1 MSDPDNPF
9 MKNRL
14 PLLLQRYPVLQPC
27 QKELSAALDLLVAAY
42 RAGNKLLVC
51 GNGGSAADSEHMVA
65 ELMKGFLK
73 PRPISSS
80 DMARFEAAS
89 ETGGKAIAQR
99 LQGALPAISLASP
112 VSLITA
118 IANDIDFEMIFAQQV
133 YGLGRSGD
141 VLLGISTSGNSRNVS
156 NAVIVAKGL
165 GLGTIVLTGR
175 SGGIL
180 APLADV
186 SIKVQADDIAEIQ
199 ELHLP
204 VYHWLS
210 TELEEIFFGE

>member
-1 MSDPDNPF
+1 
-9 MKNRL
+9 MKKRL
-14 PLLLQRYPVLQPC
+14 ELLLERYPVLQPC
-27 QKELSAALDLLVAAY
+27 RKELSAALDLLVAAY

-73 PRPISSS
+73 RRPISLS
-80 DMARFEAAS
+80 DRARFEAAS
-89 ETGGKAIAQR
+89 ETDGKGIALS

-141 VLLGISTSGNSRNVS
+141 ILLGISTSGNSRNVS

-175 SGGIL
+175 SGGAL

-186 SIKVQADDIAEIQ
+186 SIKVPADDIAEIQ

-210 TELEEIFFGE
+210 TELEEIFFPEG